1 MDLYQVSLFFLID
14 QGQCIFTVSSHQK
27 QQPSLCTFHLSL
39 TVRFSHDHCS
49 NLSMALIICLREK
62 NTSITLTY
70 SLINGLFQDLE
81 DEERYFI
88 CLTHN
93 SEEVKELFLAIY

>member
-14 QGQCIFTVSSHQK
+14 QGHCIFIVSTHQK
-27 QQPSLCTFHLSL
+27 QQPSLCTFHLS
-39 TVRFSHDHCS
+39 VGFSHDHYS
-49 NLSMALIICLREK
+49 NLSLVLIICLREK

>member
-1 MDLYQVSLFFLID
+1 MYIYSQFASKTTT
-14 QGQCIFTVSSHQK
+14 FTLHIS
-27 QQPSLCTFHLSL
+27 PFI
-39 TVRFSHDHCS
+39 TVGFSHDHYS
-49 NLSMALIICLREK
+49 NLSLVLIICLREK

>member
-1 MDLYQVSLFFLID
+1 MYIYSQFASKTTT
-14 QGQCIFTVSSHQK
+14 FTLHIS
-27 QQPSLCTFHLSL
+27 PFL
-39 TVRFSHDHCS
+39 TVRLSHDHCS
-49 NLSMALIICLREK
+49 NLSMVLIICLREK

>member
-1 MDLYQVSLFFLID
+1 MV
-14 QGQCIFTVSSHQK
+14 
-27 QQPSLCTFHLSL
+27 
-39 TVRFSHDHCS
+39 
-49 NLSMALIICLREK
+49 LIICLREK

-81 DEERYFI
+81 DEERYYI